1 VKKETTVQSINR
13 AIGLLL
19 LFTRNRP
26 TLGITEIS
34 QELGLAKGTVHG
46 LVRTLSK
53 AGFLQQD
60 SESRKYR
67 LGLKIYELGMI
78 LAGTLEI
85 NDKAVGPASQLA
97 KRTGLVTKVA
107 IWNGNSALLVLH
119 IDPRAHSLF
128 THQIG
133 PSIPGYCSAL
143 GKAMLAHLKPEDL
156 NAYLDRTQ
164 LVPYTSE
171 TIVDKEVLLK
181 DLEETRQ
188 RGYAI
193 DREET
198 VLGFNCLGAPIV
210 GRLGKVDA
218 AISLSVDSEHVLA
231 NQSEVERLIKQL
243 LMTAGEISR
252 SMGFWGRV

>member
-1 VKKETTVQSINR
+1 MPREPYTVLCAR
-13 AIGLLL
+13 GK
-19 LFTRNRP
+19 T
-26 TLGITEIS
+26 
-34 QELGLAKGTVHG
+34 
-46 LVRTLSK
+46 
-53 AGFLQQD
+53 GFLQQD

-85 NDKAVGPASQLA
+85 NDKAVGPTSQLA

-107 IWNGNSALLVLH
+107 IWDGNSALLVLN

-143 GKAMLAHLKPEDL
+143 GKAMLAHLKPEEL

-171 TIVDKEVLLK
+171 TIVDKKVLLK

-188 RGYAI
+188 EGLRHRSRGDGPGFQLHRGANRAGAQGGGRGRQPLRQRGAVVSEQAEK
-193 DREET
+193 REA
-198 VLGFNCLGAPIV
+198 VV
-210 GRLGKVDA
+210 
-218 AISLSVDSEHVLA
+218 
-231 NQSEVERLIKQL
+231 KQL
-243 LMTAGEISR
+243 LIAAGQKISR
-252 SMGFWGRV
+252 ALGYYGRVMPKD